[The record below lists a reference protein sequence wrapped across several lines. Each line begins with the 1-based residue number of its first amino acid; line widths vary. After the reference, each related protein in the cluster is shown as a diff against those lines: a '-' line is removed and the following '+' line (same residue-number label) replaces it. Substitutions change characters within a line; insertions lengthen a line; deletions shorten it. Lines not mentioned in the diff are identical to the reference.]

1 MPIMNSVIAG
11 GGAPTPTGTMY
22 IISNGTYNVAD
33 KAIANVNVP
42 VGAMPNYVVWR
53 IVSNGTLSCS
63 RGATGQTVFSTSP
76 ATDVSK
82 YGCAAIFY
90 NAAGGMGTI
99 AVDCSSLTSV
109 SGNSAFEKAFEGNY
123 QITSFDFSNIKTITG
138 QNAFMNAWA
147 GYKAAWA
154 VNTISFPALETV
166 ANFAF
171 QNCLSGDNRIQ
182 TFNLPSLK
190 NIRNYG
196 LNSAFSDSSALTTVV
211 LGNTEHITL
220 GTGVFDWMF
229 SGCSQN
235 IDVYAPAAN
244 QAEIEAMSDYPA
256 FGGYGTV
263 TWHWQS

>member
-1 MPIMNSVIAG
+1 MPIMNTVIAG
-11 GGAPTPTGTMY
+11 GGTTPTGSISIT
-22 IISNGTYNVAD
+22 SNGTHDVTNYASAD
-33 KAIANVNVP
+33 VNVP

-53 IVSNGTLSCS
+53 IVVNGTLSCS

-90 NAAGGMGTI
+90 NAAGGMGNI

-109 SGNSAFEKAFEGNY
+109 SGQYAFDRAFEGNY

-138 QNAFMNAWA
+138 QSAFARAWA
-147 GYKAAWA
+147 GYKSNWV
-154 VNTISFPALETV
+154 VNTISFPALETIGG
-166 ANFAF
+166 FAF
-171 QNCLSGDNRIQ
+171 QSCLSGDNRIQ

-190 NIRNYG
+190 QINNYG
-196 LNSAFSDSSALTTVV
+196 LNSAFESSSALTTVV

-220 GTGVFDWMF
+220 GTGAFNYMF
-229 SGCSQN
+229 SGCSTN